1 MDYATA
7 KIDGH
12 GHDKT
17 ACGSSSASGE
27 MDDML
32 DGALPDLLNCE
43 DVSTKRL
50 RGIRFQNL
58 SLTVRNPFRGENSLV
73 TLVRQSLK
81 NI

>member
-1 MDYATA
+1 MDCAAA

-50 RGIRFQNL
+50 QGIRFQNL
-58 SLTVRNPFRGENSLV
+58 SLTVRNPFSGKNSPV
-73 TLVRQSLK
+73 SFVPEFIGS
-81 NI
+81 